1 MLFPSGQKELADMAM
16 SVAAIG
22 SNGKAVERTN
32 NPLGIDNFFSEEQF
46 GRLQELM
53 YPKQAEAGS
62 YLFWEGEPTGKLY
75 YIKSGKVKLRKSTEE
90 GKDFI
95 LSILQ
100 AGDLLCEPEDGMR
113 AVHSFSAEVVEDADI
128 GVIQWK
134 DLEILLYRHGEFAV
148 RFLNW
153 MALMHRVTDSKFR
166 DLLLFGKPGAL
177 ASTLIR
183 LANTYGVAGPDGIR
197 IRLKLTNSELADFIG
212 TTRESV
218 NRMLNSLRD
227 EGTIDLR
234 KGRIVIM
241 NLNAL
246 RQVCHCPACPSCAKE
261 VCRI

>member
-1 MLFPSGQKELADMAM
+1 MLSSLGMKELAHMATDMA
-16 SVAAIG
+16 VIDR
-22 SNGKAVERTN
+22 NGKPADRAN
-32 NPLGIDNFFSEEQF
+32 NPLGIDHFFSAEQF
-46 GRLQELM
+46 DRLQELM

-75 YIKSGKVKLRKSTEE
+75 YIRSGKVKLRKSTED

-100 AGDLLCEPEDGMR
+100 AGDMLCEPEDGMR
-113 AVHSFSAEVVEDADI
+113 AVHSFSAEVVENADI

-134 DLEILLYRHGEFAV
+134 DLEILLYRHGDFAI

-153 MALMHRVTDSKFR
+153 MALMHRVTDYKFR

-183 LANTYGVAGPDGIR
+183 LANSYGVAGPDGIL
-197 IRLKLTNSELADFIG
+197 IRLKLTNSELADFMG

-218 NRMLNSLRD
+218 NRMLNGLKE
-227 EGTIDLR
+227 EGTIDVR

-241 NLNAL
+241 DLNAL
-246 RQVCHCPACPSCAKE
+246 RQNCHCPTDPACPKE

>member
-1 MLFPSGQKELADMAM
+1 MAM
-16 SVAAIG
+16 SETVLRKQGTDARRP
-22 SNGKAVERTN
+22 E
-32 NPLGIDNFFSEEQF
+32 NPLAIDRFFSEEQF
-46 GRLQELM
+46 SRLEELM
-53 YPKQAEAGS
+53 YPKRAESGS

-75 YIKSGKVKLRKSTEE
+75 YIRSGKVKLRKSTED

-100 AGDLLCEPEDGMR
+100 AGDMLCEPDDGMR
-113 AVHSFSAEVVEDADI
+113 AVHSFSAEAIEDAEL

-134 DLEILLYRHGEFAV
+134 DLEILLYRHGDFAV
-148 RFLNW
+148 RFMNW
-153 MALMHRVTDSKFR
+153 MALMHRVTESKFR

-183 LANTYGVAGPDGIR
+183 LANSYGVATPEGIL
-197 IRLKLTNSELADFIG
+197 IRLKLTNSELADFVG

-218 NRMLNSLRD
+218 NRMLSGLKD
-227 EGTIDLR
+227 EGTIELR
-234 KGRIVIM
+234 KGCILIL

-246 RQVCHCPACPSCAKE
+246 KQICQCPACPACPKE

>member
-1 MLFPSGQKELADMAM
+1 MTMTIEMLKNTEATTAG
-16 SVAAIG
+16 
-22 SNGKAVERTN
+22 
-32 NPLGIDNFFSEEQF
+32 NPLAIDNFFKQEQF
-46 GRLQELM
+46 ERILELM
-53 YPKQAEAGS
+53 YPKRVEAGA

-75 YIKSGKVKLRKSTEE
+75 YIRSGKVKLRKSTED

-100 AGDLLCEPEDGMR
+100 AGDMLCEPEDGMR
-113 AVHSFSAEVVEDADI
+113 AVHSFSTEVIEDAEL

-134 DLEILLYRHGEFAV
+134 DLEILLYRHGDFAV
-148 RFLNW
+148 RFMNW
-153 MALMHRVTDSKFR
+153 MALMHRVTESKFR

-183 LANTYGVAGPDGIR
+183 LANSYGVMGADGIK
-197 IRLKLTNSELADFIG
+197 IAIKLTHAELADFIG

-218 NRMLNSLRD
+218 NRMLNGLRE
-227 EGTIDLR
+227 EGTIDIR
-234 KGRIVIM
+234 KGHIVIL

-246 RQVCHCPACPSCAKE
+246 KSICQCPACPSCPKE